1 MSSQEKR
8 PESPMRLLDAL
19 AKYGLGKS
27 TIYRKFD
34 DGSLTRYKFGG
45 ATFVDE
51 REIIEN
57 MTPAAAA

>member
-1 MSSQEKR
+1 MSTT
-8 PESPMRLLDAL
+8 PENPIRLMDAL

-34 DGSLTRYKFGG
+34 DGTLTRYKFGG

-51 REIIEN
+51 REIIDS
-57 MTPAAAA
+57 MKPAAAA